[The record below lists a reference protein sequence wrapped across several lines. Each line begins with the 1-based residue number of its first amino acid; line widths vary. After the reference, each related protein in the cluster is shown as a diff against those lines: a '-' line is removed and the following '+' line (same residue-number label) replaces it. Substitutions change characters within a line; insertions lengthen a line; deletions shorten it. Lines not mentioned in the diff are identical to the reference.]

1 MGRERPLLFA
11 LLLFLLVSL
20 HFTLRPLWVSW
31 QVAPDFLV
39 CALLLAARSLR
50 VGVAAS
56 LGFLLG
62 LLEDAVAITNFGV
75 GSLVFTV
82 VAALGS
88 WSRDVFL
95 GDEPLFIAAYL
106 FVGKWGV
113 DVAVLI
119 LTGGVSWL
127 PAFVLAPASA
137 LITATAGWLVAW
149 AARARR

>member
-11 LLLFLLVSL
+11 FLWVLLVSC
-20 HFTLRPLWVSW
+20 HFALRPLWVSW
-31 QVAPDFLV
+31 PVAPDFLV

-50 VGVAAS
+50 VGLAAG

-75 GSLVFTV
+75 GSLVFTLV
-82 VAALGS
+82 GALGS

-95 GDEPLFIAAYL
+95 GDEPLFIAVYL

-113 DVAVLI
+113 DVAVML
-119 LTGGVSWL
+119 LTGGFSWR
-127 PAFVLAPASA
+127 AFALAPASA
-137 LITATAGWLVAW
+137 LITAVVGWIVAW
-149 AARARR
+149 VAHAPR